1 MFNGILFLRDKIL
14 SYSVLFAGV
23 GLAVFKLQSMLV
35 SGVSEKRLKTH
46 FHFPVSLHVPFS
58 QFLFERDSYSYE
70 YLLAKIGFD
79 NAEDEPSK
87 VWSA

>member
-58 QFLFERDSYSYE
+58 QFLFELDHRGTIWDSHGRSR
-70 YLLAKIGFD
+70 GD
-79 NAEDEPSK
+79 SRQRRS
-87 VWSA
+87 VS

>member
-35 SGVSEKRLKTH
+35 SGVSVEKVTT
-46 FHFPVSLHVPFS
+46 F
-58 QFLFERDSYSYE
+58 
-70 YLLAKIGFD
+70 
-79 NAEDEPSK
+79 NAMSGYDVFQS
-87 VWSA
+87 V